1 MANEPKR
8 MKVEAG
14 RGLVIDGVRVIT
26 ITRCDDVAGKL
37 SPGDA
42 DAFAHY
48 VASIVDWND
57 FIKFAAEYRRKP

>member
-8 MKVEAG
+8 MQVEAG

-26 ITRCDDVAGKL
+26 ITRVDDVAGKL

-48 VASIVDWND
+48 VASIVDWD
-57 FIKFAAEYRRKP
+57 EFRKFADKYRNKR